1 MHKLIEYVCE
11 ELESLEKK
19 AAKGSM
25 SAAEIEYADKLASL
39 KKNLLKGDMLYDEME
54 MDGEYSGNMGGMSYQ
69 RGGRGGN
76 RGGNMGGGSYDDGMS
91 YARGDGRGRGRNA
104 KRDSIGRY
112 SSERGYSRDGQ
123 EMADQLR
130 DLMEDAPDESVR
142 RDIERLLRKVE
153 QM

>member
-39 KKNLLKGDMLYDEME
+39 KKNLLKGDMLYDEVME
-54 MDGEYSGNMGGMSYQ
+54 DGEYSSAMRPMSDMGGTY
-69 RGGRGGN
+69 R
-76 RGGNMGGGSYDDGMS
+76 GGSYNRNRDGGMS

-104 KRDSIGRY
+104 KRDSMGRY